1 MITITDVIRAVS
13 GMVERLFGEPPTSKD
28 ITEGIERP
36 CTYVHTTGTDVD
48 RPGDLRH
55 DVIHLQIG
63 LFADRRYMGWAELLR
78 YQDALTMAL
87 LEPIPVDDM
96 FYLYPEDVSID
107 LRRDEMAMFADFSVE
122 NFQLLPDAD
131 ADEPEMENVI
141 LTRKD

>member
-28 ITEGIERP
+28 ITEGFERP

-55 DVIHLQIG
+55 DLIHLQIVR
-63 LFADRRYMGWAELLR
+63 FADRSYMGWAELLR

>member
-13 GMVERLFGEPPTSKD
+13 GMVERLFGYPPTSKD
-28 ITEGIERP
+28 ITEGFERP

-48 RPGDLRH
+48 RPGDMRH
-55 DVIHLQIG
+55 DVIHMQVVR
-63 LFADRRYMGWAELLR
+63 FAERSYMGWAELLR

-122 NFQLLPDAD
+122 NFQLLTDAD

>member
-1 MITITDVIRAVS
+1 MTTITDVIRAVS
-13 GMVERLFGEPPTSKD
+13 GMVERLFGEPPNSKD
-28 ITEGIERP
+28 ITEGFERP

-48 RPGDLRH
+48 RPGDMRH
-55 DVIHLQIG
+55 DVIHMQIVR
-63 LFADRRYMGWAELLR
+63 FSERSYMGWAELLR
-78 YQDALTMAL
+78 YQEALTIAL

>member
-1 MITITDVIRAVS
+1 MTTITDVIRAVS
-13 GMVERLFGEPPTSKD
+13 CMVERLFGEPPTSKD
-28 ITEGIERP
+28 ITEGFERP
-36 CTYVHTTGTDVD
+36 CTYVHSTGTDVD
-48 RPGDLRH
+48 KSGGLRQ
-55 DVIHLQIG
+55 DVMHLQVIR
-63 LFADRRYMGWAELLR
+63 FSEKNYMGWAELLR
-78 YQDALTMAL
+78 YQEALTMAL

>member
-28 ITEGIERP
+28 ITEGFERP

-48 RPGDLRH
+48 RPGDMRH
-55 DVIHLQIG
+55 DVIHLQIVR
-63 LFADRRYMGWAELLR
+63 FAERSYMGWAELLR
-78 YQDALTMAL
+78 YQEALTMAL
-87 LEPIPVDDM
+87 LDPIPVDGM
-96 FYLYPEDVSID
+96 FFLYPEDVSVD

>member
-28 ITEGIERP
+28 ITEGFERP

-48 RPGDLRH
+48 RPGDMRH
-55 DVIHLQIG
+55 DVIHLQVVR
-63 LFADRRYMGWAELLR
+63 FAERSYMGWSELLR
-78 YQDALTMAL
+78 YQEALTMAL

-107 LRRDEMAMFADFSVE
+107 LRRDEMAMFADFSVD
-122 NFQLLPDAD
+122 NFQVLPDEDTGA
-131 ADEPEMENVI
+131 ETMETLN
-141 LTRKD
+141 LRRKD

>member
-1 MITITDVIRAVS
+1 MTTATNVIRAVS
-13 GMVERLFGEPPTSKD
+13 GLVERIFGEPPTTKD
-28 ITEGIERP
+28 ITEGFTRP
-36 CTYVHTTGTDVD
+36 CTYVHTTGADAD
-48 RPGDLRH
+48 KQSGLRH
-55 DVIHLQIG
+55 DILHLQIVR
-63 LFADRRYMGWAELLR
+63 FAETNYMGWAELLR
-78 YQDALTMAL
+78 FQEELTMAL

-131 ADEPEMENVI
+131 AGAPEMENVI

>member
-28 ITEGIERP
+28 ITEGFERP

-48 RPGDLRH
+48 RPGDMRH
-55 DVIHLQIG
+55 DVIHLQVVR
-63 LFADRRYMGWAELLR
+63 FAERSYMGWAELLR
-78 YQDALTMAL
+78 YQEALTMAL
-87 LEPIPVDDM
+87 IEPIPVDDM
-96 FYLYPEDVSID
+96 FCLYPEDVSID

>member
-28 ITEGIERP
+28 ITEGFERP

-48 RPGDLRH
+48 RPGDMRH
-55 DVIHLQIG
+55 DVIHLQVVR
-63 LFADRRYMGWAELLR
+63 FAERSYMGWSELLR
-78 YQDALTMAL
+78 YQEALTMAL

-107 LRRDEMAMFADFSVE
+107 MRRGEMAMFADFSVE

>member
-28 ITEGIERP
+28 ITEGFERP

-48 RPGDLRH
+48 RPGDMRH
-55 DVIHLQIG
+55 DVIHLQVVR
-63 LFADRRYMGWAELLR
+63 FAERSYMGWSELLR
-78 YQDALTMAL
+78 YQEALTMAL

-122 NFQLLPDAD
+122 NFQILPNAEGDAD
-131 ADEPEMENVI
+131 TMETLN
-141 LTRKD
+141 LRRKE

>member
-28 ITEGIERP
+28 ITEGFERP

-48 RPGDLRH
+48 RPGDMRH
-55 DVIHLQIG
+55 DVIHLQVVR
-63 LFADRRYMGWAELLR
+63 FAERSYMGWSELLR
-78 YQDALTMAL
+78 YQEALTMAL
-87 LEPIPVDDM
+87 LDPIPVDGM

-122 NFQLLPDAD
+122 NFQLLTDAEGDAD
-131 ADEPEMENVI
+131 TMETLN
-141 LTRKD
+141 LRRKD

>member
-28 ITEGIERP
+28 ITEGFERP
-36 CTYVHTTGTDVD
+36 CTYVHTTGADVD
-48 RPGDLRH
+48 RPGDMRH
-55 DVIHLQIG
+55 DVIHLQVVR
-63 LFADRRYMGWAELLR
+63 FAERSYMGWSELLR

-131 ADEPEMENVI
+131 ADEQEMENVI
-141 LTRKD
+141 LTRKE

>member
-1 MITITDVIRAVS
+1 MTTITDVIRAVS

-28 ITEGIERP
+28 ITEGFGRP

-48 RPGDLRH
+48 RPGDMRH
-55 DVIHLQIG
+55 DLTHLQIVR
-63 LFADRRYMGWAELLR
+63 FAERSYMGWSELLR
-78 YQDALTMAL
+78 YQEALTMAL